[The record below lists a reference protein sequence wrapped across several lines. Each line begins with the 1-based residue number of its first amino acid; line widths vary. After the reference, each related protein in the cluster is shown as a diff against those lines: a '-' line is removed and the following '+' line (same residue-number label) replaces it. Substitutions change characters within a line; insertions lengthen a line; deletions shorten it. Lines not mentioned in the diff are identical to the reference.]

1 MLRPGLSLLNNR
13 KEPMTGKDTAKTKKD
28 LIYDKVFAD
37 IVRNVYDYN
46 SIITEKNLIEKYDLS
61 KSPVREALLQLCN
74 DGIIS
79 SIPRLGYRITPIS
92 FKDLIDA
99 SNFRLIIE
107 QTALERARITEKEL
121 GILQKI
127 YKEQLSIQN
136 KKDAFLHWEL
146 NMRFHTT
153 LCSFSE
159 NRFFTQTLESL
170 MKTCFRGA
178 SEYFSHS
185 WEQNLNRDN
194 SENHDELLKALSAGD
209 ISKAKEILRHDIGE
223 FQQEFLI
230 TV

>member
-46 SIITEKNLIEKYDLS
+46 SIITEKNLIEKYGLS

-107 QTALERARITEKEL
+107 QAALERARITEKEL

-127 YKEQLSIQN
+127 YKE
-136 KKDAFLHWEL
+136 
-146 NMRFHTT
+146 
-153 LCSFSE
+153 
-159 NRFFTQTLESL
+159 RFFTQTLESL